1 MRHSYSVQIF
11 VRKIAN
17 NPHCEVTMF
26 RRLGLLALLVLLQS
40 PYALADSDHERSRAA
55 LLAGEVQPLRLI
67 LEKIESSYPG
77 RVLEVELER
86 ASGKWIY
93 EIKILRED
101 GRLLKLIIDAKT
113 GGVLGEKSTNPNFL

>member
-1 MRHSYSVQIF
+1 
-11 VRKIAN
+11 
-17 NPHCEVTMF
+17 MF

-113 GGVLGEKSTNPNFL
+113 GGVLGEKKHKSKLPVKPQAPQQGEHADLNHRR